1 MEAGPSPG
9 ILVISWLP
17 VTIDAEGSSNGVR
30 VTGYAVYAD
39 GQKVLAV
46 QGAGAVAGGSTKY
59 QTLRHGKLDPGR
71 CLEEAVTVLGPERS
85 DIREGTLLELCG
97 AHCRRHLSVF
107 WRCSWSRTLQQQNSL
122 LCSAQALA

>member
-1 MEAGPSPG
+1 MFGLTGTPDAPLDVQVETGPSPG

-46 QGAGAVAGGSTKY
+46 QGAGAIVGGARSIRPY
-59 QTLRHGKLDPGR
+59 DMESCIQEG
-71 CLEEAVTVLGPERS
+71 VLKR
-85 DIREGTLLELCG
+85 
-97 AHCRRHLSVF
+97 
-107 WRCSWSRTLQQQNSL
+107 Q
-122 LCSAQALA
+122 